1 MLKIRSLRKT
11 KALLAIFSISLFLQ
25 ACVVRTQDFHC
36 IREGSPEI
44 NFELRM
50 SPTSLEIKEV
60 SYSFDEERG
69 AERIYRNKLIGQTVE
84 FNPTS
89 GVLRL
94 SETLD
99 TVWQCKRYQLY

>member
-1 MLKIRSLRKT
+1 MICRLVGAL
-11 KALLAIFSISLFLQ
+11 ALLLVVNG
-25 ACVVRTQDFHC
+25 CVVRTQDFHC

-50 SPTSLEIKEV
+50 SPTSLEIKAV

-69 AERIYRNKLIGQTVE
+69 AERIYKNKQIGQTVE

-89 GVLRL
+89 GILRL

-99 TVWQCKRYQLY
+99 TVWQCKRYQPY